1 MKMMNT
7 PQSKPTIFLADD
19 DPEDQELLFEA
30 FQQITDKYHIK
41 LVSTGK
47 DLMELLSG
55 LEDGNL
61 PCLIVL
67 DYNMPGMNGKD
78 TLKFLHSEE
87 RYRHIPKVIYSTS
100 NSFFERAEFLSGGAS
115 EFMTKANSIKEILSA
130 AHKML
135 SYCDDE
141 VSQSA

>member
-1 MKMMNT
+1 MEMKKT
-7 PQSKPTIFLADD
+7 SQSKPTIFLADD
-19 DPEDQELLFEA
+19 DPEDLELLFQA

-41 LVSTGK
+41 LISTGK
-47 DLMELLSG
+47 ELVELLSG
-55 LEDGNL
+55 LDDRAL

-67 DYNMPGMNGKD
+67 DYNMPEMNGKE

-100 NSFFERAEFLSGGAS
+100 NSFFEKAEFLSGGAS

-130 AHKML
+130 ARKML
-135 SYCDDE
+135 SYCEEE